1 MVKGT
6 GMAGNV
12 GNALRVLFW
21 RVMLRLRGG
30 RLGRRCRIERGVC
43 LASRPGHPVIVG
55 DGVCLGR
62 GAILSTARTGRVVVE
77 DGATIGAGA
86 VVTSDAE
93 IRIGAGSVVGPHAD
107 VVDFNHT
114 FDRLD
119 VLVEHQPI
127 DAAPIR
133 IGRNVRLGAGV
144 KVLHGV
150 TIGDGARV
158 ADGAVV
164 TRDVPAG
171 GEASGV
177 PARVR
182 NGGPCASLGGGKW
195 V

>member
-1 MVKGT
+1 
-6 GMAGNV
+6 MAGNV

-30 RLGRRCRIERGVC
+30 RLGRRCVVERKVC
-43 LASRPGHPVIVG
+43 LASRPGYPVLVG
-55 DGVCLGR
+55 DGVRLGR
-62 GAILSTARTGRVVVE
+62 GAILSTARTGRIVVE

-93 IRIGAGSVVGPHAD
+93 IHIGPGAVIGPHAD
-107 VVDFNHT
+107 IVDFNHT
-114 FDRLD
+114 FDRLQE
-119 VLVEHQPI
+119 LVEFHPI
-127 DAAPIR
+127 EARPIR
-133 IGRNVRLGAGV
+133 IGARARVGERA
-144 KVLHGV
+144 KVLCGV
-150 TIGDGARV
+150 TIGDGACV

-177 PARVR
+177 PARVC
-182 NGGPCASLGGGKW
+182 NGGPCASVGGGER

>member
-1 MVKGT
+1 MNRCRAV
-6 GMAGNV
+6 V
-12 GNALRVLFW
+12 W
-21 RVMLRLRGG
+21 RLILSLRGG
-30 RLGRRCRIERGVC
+30 RMGRRCIVERGVC
-43 LASRPGHPVIVG
+43 MASRPGHPVIVG
-55 DGVCLGR
+55 DGVCLER

-77 DGATIGAGA
+77 NGATLGAGS
-86 VVTSDAE
+86 VITSDAE
-93 IRIGAGSVVGPHAD
+93 IRIGAGSVVGPNAD

-164 TRDVPAG
+164 TQDVPAG

-182 NGGPCASLGGGKW
+182 GT
-195 V
+195 

>member
-1 MVKGT
+1 M
-6 GMAGNV
+6 NRCR
-12 GNALRVLFW
+12 ALMW
-21 RVMLRLRGG
+21 RLILALRGG
-30 RLGRRCRIERGVC
+30 RMGRRCVVERKVC

-55 DGVCLGR
+55 DGVRLER

-171 GEASGV
+171 ASAAGA
-177 PARVR
+177 PARVS
-182 NGGPCASLGGGKW
+182 GGAAGPDASLGGRKP

>member
-1 MVKGT
+1 MNRCRAIV
-6 GMAGNV
+6 
-12 GNALRVLFW
+12 W
-21 RVMLRLRGG
+21 RLILALRGG
-30 RLGRRCRIERGVC
+30 RMGRRCVVERKVC

-55 DGVCLGR
+55 DGVRLGR

-77 DGATIGAGA
+77 DGATIGPGA

-127 DAAPIR
+127 DATPIR
-133 IGRNVRLGAGV
+133 IGRDVRLGAGV

-150 TIGDGARV
+150 TVGDGARV
-158 ADGAVV
+158 DAGSVV

-171 GEASGV
+171 ASAGGV

-182 NGGPCASLGGGKW
+182 AETGGA
-195 V
+195 

>member
-1 MVKGT
+1 MLKGT

-43 LASRPGHPVIVG
+43 LASRPGHPVLVG
-55 DGVCLGR
+55 NGVRLGR
-62 GAILSTARTGRVVVE
+62 GAILSTARTGRVVVG
-77 DGATIGAGA
+77 DGATIGPGA

-171 GEASGV
+171 GVASGV

-182 NGGPCASLGGGKW
+182 DSAGRG
-195 V
+195 

>member
-1 MVKGT
+1 
-6 GMAGNV
+6 MAGNV

-21 RVMLRLRGG
+21 RVVLRLRGG
-30 RLGRRCRIERGVC
+30 RLGRGCRIEPGVC
-43 LASRPGHPVIVG
+43 LASRPGRPVLVG
-55 DGVCLGR
+55 DGVHLGR
-62 GAILSTARTGRVVVE
+62 GAILSTARTGHVVVG
-77 DGATIGAGA
+77 DRATIGPGA

-93 IRIGAGSVVGPHAD
+93 IRIGPGAVIGPHAD

-182 NGGPCASLGGGKW
+182 DSADRG
-195 V
+195 